1 LEKLVRKICLD
12 TDILIQMMRDD
23 DNLNAIM
30 TSLDADFFTTSIN
43 VFEIWQGHR
52 EGEETLELLS
62 PLVKVDFDE
71 KSALIS
77 GDIQRKLLD
86 KGDVLG
92 VRDVF
97 VASVCIK
104 NELELLTF
112 NFKHFERLKKF
123 GLKLVKV

>member
-1 LEKLVRKICLD
+1 MVRKICLD